1 MSRVLATLYTN
12 PDNASRAMTELRQRG
27 FRRTA
32 VVNRSVAGEVAIRAA
47 GPTGLQLSLA
57 GAATVF
63 ASLAAAELAQV
74 GWALSA
80 ASAVVCL
87 SAVLFLLS
95 RYFPAVDPKLAR
107 EAGEWMLAGESC
119 LIVQPDPG
127 AERELESFLQ
137 QITRSSVFT
146 VNLLV
151 REKEPSAAR
160 SSHEALP
167 IKRLTGA
174 AADLA
179 TAHHL
184 LSPRSKGQR
193 LRQRLNEAAQGY
205 ERVRAELTDAVRR
218 SPAESDVVDWLL
230 DNAHVIR
237 SHSADIRRNLPSKY
251 YRFLPTVKTEQ
262 ELVLRVYALA
272 QELVANTNSRL
283 TIEAITRFLEAY
295 QEKAPLFIA
304 ELWVFPLMIRLVLVE
319 ALSELSQQV
328 LRRHRLLE
336 EADFLANRQLAAA
349 RTEGEDASRIFAF
362 IARRHS
368 DLEPRF
374 ITRLG
379 EHLSEDAVSRPLL
392 EKWIEESFQTTFSA
406 VVGQDH
412 AAEAAARVSVSNAIG
427 SLRVLSELDFKQVF
441 ERVSKVEEV
450 LREDPSGVYARS
462 DFATRDRCRRAI
474 ELTARY
480 SPRSEN
486 ETARVVLE
494 AAREGDASAH
504 NRRQHVGYYL
514 LDDEGLRE
522 IERRVGCRPRLPHR
536 LRRWAGRHATTVYLA
551 GIANLT
557 TAFLAACAWLA
568 YTGGLA
574 SPWLLV
580 AVSVLAVFP
589 ASELALHVINSL
601 VIVLLRPRRLPQMD
615 YSNGIPDDCRTLV
628 VVPMMLVSPD
638 VIRRQAERLEVH
650 FLSNQDAN
658 LSFAL
663 LSDFT
668 DAECPVTEEDEL
680 LLATAREAIE
690 TLNQRYGNDRF
701 LLLHRLRQWCE
712 TEQKWIGWERKR
724 GKLEELNCFL
734 TGARDAPEPEF
745 VAAGR
750 APAGIRFVITLDSDT
765 QLPVRAAR
773 NLVETI
779 SHPLN
784 RIELT
789 ADGRHRRRGY
799 GIMQPRVSVTL
810 PGAMATRFT
819 RLFTDTT
826 GTDPY
831 CQAVSDVY
839 QDLFAEANYHG
850 KAIYDVQAFHAILD
864 KRFPEQT
871 LLSHDLIEGG
881 HVGVGL
887 ASHIE
892 LFEKFPETYESYL
905 KREHRWTRGDWQIA
919 DWATSRVP
927 APGGGRA
934 RNPLSTIN
942 RWKIF
947 DNLRRSLTAPLSV
960 VLLLTCW
967 FAAAA
972 PGVYSLLVALAML
985 TPTLSNLAQR
995 VDLLE
1000 SVHPNFRR
1008 LVRKDLARVFADIAL
1023 LPHRAYILADAIV
1036 RVWYRRLISRK
1047 HLLEWQTADAA
1058 DERSARM
1065 LAGALEQTL
1074 IVSAASAVVLAYLL
1088 LAARS
1093 PVAAPFLTLWIA
1105 SPLIIQWLA
1114 KEKRDPESGELSD
1127 SDRDELRKMARRTWR
1142 FFDDLVSPENNW
1154 LPPDNLQEELRREVA
1169 RRTSP
1174 TNIGLCFTAALSA
1187 RDFGYLTF
1195 DELIERTQSTCATL
1209 AKLER
1214 YEGHFLNWYDID
1226 SLQPLDPRYVS
1237 TVDSGNF
1244 VASCWL
1250 FAEGMREIAR
1260 SPLLTP
1266 ACLNGLRDTLAVV
1279 REEVAQLGA
1288 GAKAVRSLG
1297 VVLDLESTRTYEIT
1311 ETLRLAQVP
1320 MARLGAALQW
1330 THSEEPA
1337 GEAAYWITRLQEQIE
1352 AHVAL
1357 ADTYLAWMTV
1367 IEAPPDAFL
1376 LPLGKDA
1383 PDLRESALAA
1393 APSLEDLA
1401 KCRVR
1406 GLSELL
1412 ERRAELPQLPAGL
1425 AEWLA
1430 QIEQEIGVASARAV
1444 HALEQI
1450 DALVGSIARFA
1461 DQTNFR
1467 FLYDDQRNLF
1477 AIGYRPGEPLEYG
1490 SHYDLLASEARLMSF
1505 VAIAKGDAP
1514 VPHWWHLGRPYGL
1527 GGDVLLSWN
1536 GSLFEYLMP
1545 PLFNVS
1551 YENSLLDNACR
1562 GAIQIQIEHA
1572 SRSDVPWGVSESAH
1586 SGLDANRIYQYRA
1599 FGVPALGMKRGLE
1612 EDLVVAPYATMMAV
1626 PFVQGTALRNLHV
1639 LKSQGL
1645 YGRMGFY
1652 EAIDYSRPGR
1662 RGGSAGV
1669 VICAYMAH
1677 HQAMS
1682 LMALNNALNEGLLQK
1697 RFHADPRVRAI
1708 ETLLFE
1714 RIPASPPKIF
1724 NPAAREAPKRLDEEP
1739 EATKTPAP
1747 QPLSASN
1754 PRAHV
1759 LGHESYST
1767 VLTNTGGG
1775 YLRWRDFDVTRWRSD
1790 GGRDPWGQFLYLRDA
1805 VTGDVWSP
1813 TGHSVD
1819 RGQDRTS
1826 VSFHPD
1832 RVEFRDVKAGIEAVI
1847 DVMVA
1852 PEEDVEI
1859 RRIALT
1865 NRSLRTR
1872 VMEITSYCELALAA
1886 HNADRAH
1893 QAFSKLFVQTE
1904 AIEADKTLLASRR
1917 PRSPGDASIW
1927 CAQTMTGARL
1937 RRFEYETD
1945 RARFLGR
1952 QGDVHRPAGLTQRL
1966 AGTQGSVLDPAFAIR
1981 GSIRLGP
1988 RQRVHLVVATATAD
2002 SREAVLDLIAKYQD
2016 IEICNSAF
2024 ELSWTR
2030 AQLELRYLRL
2040 TAAQAQIYQ
2049 ELAGHLLYPSAKL
2062 RASPE
2067 RLMRNEE
2074 GQSRLWAYGI
2084 SGDLPIFSVLIGST
2098 TNLDLVRETL
2108 LAHTYLR
2115 LQGFKCDL
2123 VIVNQEPETY
2133 DQPLSQSLLR
2143 LIQGHTL
2150 HTGTDK
2156 PGGVFLRN
2164 VRHIPQQDMDLILA
2178 VSRAVISASRGS
2190 LLQQLRQPTDPVL
2203 LPERAVMG
2211 SQSEEPSPPL
2221 PFLDLPYF
2229 NGLGGFTA
2237 DSREYVIYLAP
2248 DAQTPLPW
2256 VNVIAN
2262 PSFGTVVSESGSG
2275 FTWAGNSQ
2283 TNRLTPWHND
2293 PVTDPCSDA
2302 IYLRDDETGAIWT
2315 PTPRPIRELD
2325 AYRARHGQGYT
2336 SFEHNSHSI
2345 EQWLEIFVPTD
2356 AEGGAPVRIQRLR
2369 LRNVSSRRRTLTVT
2383 AYSELVLGTD
2393 REETQMHVR
2402 SQWDS
2407 ELHALLFRNP
2417 YNGDFGKHVAFAAIS
2432 PAAASYTADRAVFL
2446 GARGSPQRPAALRRE
2461 ALAGRVGAG
2470 LDPCAVLQ
2478 VRLELAPGEERFIVC
2493 LLGQTPT
2500 IEQARS
2506 LIRTYSDLRNVSKAL
2521 EKTRVYWDHIL
2532 GAIEVETPVL
2542 SVNFLLNR
2550 WLLYQTLSC
2559 RIWARSALYQSGG
2572 AYGFRDQLQDVMALL
2587 YAAPQLVREHILR
2600 AASRQFV
2607 EGDVQHWWH
2616 PQTGLGARTRCS
2628 DDMLWLPYVA
2638 AQYIR
2643 VSGDAAILDELVPF
2657 LDGPPLH
2664 DGEHERVSTP
2674 EATIERATLLEH
2686 CRRAIAKASSAGPH
2700 GLPLI
2705 GAGDWNDGM
2714 NRIGSEG
2721 RGESVWLAWFLID
2734 VLRSFADLCEERGER
2749 SVSRQYRSQAEAW
2762 RVAVEESAWDGEWYR
2777 RAYFDNGSPVGSREN
2792 SEAQIDSLPQ
2802 SWAVISGAGDP
2813 QRSRQAMQSVERRL
2827 VDREHNMVLLFT
2839 PPFDKSFPHPGYIM
2853 GYPPGVRE
2861 NGGQYTHAAVWVALA
2876 HARLGEGDQ
2885 ATEILEMLNP
2895 VEHARTP
2902 QEVEKYRGEPYV
2914 VAADVYSLHRN
2925 EGRCGW
2931 TWYTGSSG
2939 WIYRTWIE
2947 EVLGLKVCG
2956 DRLDVRPAISS
2967 SWDGFRFRYRRGGA
2981 LYHVHVV
2988 RGFLDSWTELDGVR
3002 LEGTSIPLAD
3012 DGQQHHATV
3021 HFTEAPQQEPAQSVV
3036 HATKSRI
3043 VL

>member
-1 MSRVLATLYTN
+1 M
-12 PDNASRAMTELRQRG
+12 
-27 FRRTA
+27 
-32 VVNRSVAGEVAIRAA
+32 
-47 GPTGLQLSLA
+47 
-57 GAATVF
+57 
-63 ASLAAAELAQV
+63 
-74 GWALSA
+74 
-80 ASAVVCL
+80 
-87 SAVLFLLS
+87 
-95 RYFPAVDPKLAR
+95 
-107 EAGEWMLAGESC
+107 
-119 LIVQPDPG
+119 
-127 AERELESFLQ
+127 
-137 QITRSSVFT
+137 
-146 VNLLV
+146 
-151 REKEPSAAR
+151 
-160 SSHEALP
+160 
-167 IKRLTGA
+167 
-174 AADLA
+174 
-179 TAHHL
+179 
-184 LSPRSKGQR
+184 
-193 LRQRLNEAAQGY
+193 
-205 ERVRAELTDAVRR
+205 
-218 SPAESDVVDWLL
+218 
-230 DNAHVIR
+230 
-237 SHSADIRRNLPSKY
+237 
-251 YRFLPTVKTEQ
+251 
-262 ELVLRVYALA
+262 
-272 QELVANTNSRL
+272 
-283 TIEAITRFLEAY
+283 
-295 QEKAPLFIA
+295 
-304 ELWVFPLMIRLVLVE
+304 
-319 ALSELSQQV
+319 
-328 LRRHRLLE
+328 
-336 EADFLANRQLAAA
+336 
-349 RTEGEDASRIFAF
+349 
-362 IARRHS
+362 
-368 DLEPRF
+368 
-374 ITRLG
+374 
-379 EHLSEDAVSRPLL
+379 
-392 EKWIEESFQTTFSA
+392 
-406 VVGQDH
+406 
-412 AAEAAARVSVSNAIG
+412 
-427 SLRVLSELDFKQVF
+427 DFKHIV
-441 ERVSKVEEV
+441 ERVSKVEQV
-450 LREDPSGVYARS
+450 LRADPSGVYTRS

-480 SPRSEN
+480 SPRSEI

-494 AAREGDASAH
+494 AACEGEDSAH
-504 NRRQHVGYYL
+504 NRGQHVGYYL
-514 LDDEGLRE
+514 LDEGLRE
-522 IERRVGCRPRLPHR
+522 IEHRVGCHPRLRER
-536 LRRWAGRHATTVYLA
+536 LRRWACGHPTAVYLT
-551 GIANLT
+551 GITTLI
-557 TAFLAACAWLA
+557 TAFLAACAWPA
-568 YTGGLA
+568 YTGGLT

-580 AVSVLAVFP
+580 AVSVMAVFP
-589 ASELALHVINSL
+589 AGELALHVINSL
-601 VIVLLRPRRLPQMD
+601 VILLLRPRRLPQMD

-628 VVPMMLVSPD
+628 VVPMILVSHD
-638 VIRRQAERLEVH
+638 IIRRQAERLEVH

-658 LSFAL
+658 VSFAL
-663 LSDFT
+663 LSDFK
-668 DAECPVTEEDEL
+668 DARTPSIEEDEP
-680 LLATAREAIE
+680 LLATAKEAIE

-701 LLLHRLRQWCE
+701 LLLHRSRQWCE

-724 GKLEELNCFL
+724 GKLEELNRFL
-734 TGARDAPEPEF
+734 TGAADAPGPEF

-750 APAGIRFVITLDSDT
+750 APADIRFVITLDSDT
-765 QLPVRAAR
+765 QLPVGAAR

-789 ADGRHRRRGY
+789 EDGRHRRRGY
-799 GIMQPRVSVTL
+799 GIIQPRVSITL

-850 KAIYDVQAFHAILD
+850 KAIYDVHAFHAILD

-887 ASHIE
+887 TSHIE

-905 KREHRWTRGDWQIA
+905 SREHRWTRGDWQIA
-919 DWATSRVP
+919 DWAIPRVP

-942 RWKIF
+942 RWKIL
-947 DNLRRSLTAPLSV
+947 DNLRRSLTAPLST

-967 FAAAA
+967 FVSAA
-972 PGVYSLLVALAML
+972 PGIYSLLAALAML
-985 TPTLSNLAQR
+985 TPTLSSLAQR

-1000 SVHPNFRR
+1000 SVRPNFRR
-1008 LVRKDLARVFADIAL
+1008 LARKDLARVFADIAL
-1023 LPHRAYILADAIV
+1023 LPHRAYFLADAIV
-1036 RVWYRRLISRK
+1036 RVWYRRLISRRN
-1047 HLLEWQTADAA
+1047 LLEWQTADAA
-1058 DERSARM
+1058 HQQSASM
-1065 LAGALEQTL
+1065 LAGTFVQTF
-1074 IVSAASAVVLAYLL
+1074 IVSVASAAVLAYLL
-1088 LAARS
+1088 LAGRS
-1093 PVAAPFLTLWIA
+1093 QVAAPFLALWIA
-1105 SPLIIQWLA
+1105 SPLIIHWLA
-1114 KEKRDPESGELSD
+1114 QERRDPESGELSD
-1127 SDRDELRKMARRTWR
+1127 SDRDELRKIARRTWR
-1142 FFDDLVSPENNW
+1142 FFDDLVSPQSNW

-1169 RRTSP
+1169 QRTSP
-1174 TNIGLCFTAALSA
+1174 TNIGLWLTAALSA

-1195 DELIERTQSTCATL
+1195 DELIERLQSTCATL

-1214 YEGHFLNWYDID
+1214 YEGHFLNWYQTD
-1226 SLQPLDPRYVS
+1226 SLQPIEPRYVS
-1237 TVDSGNF
+1237 SVDSGNF

-1250 FAEGMREIAR
+1250 LVEGMREIAR
-1260 SPLLTP
+1260 SPLLAP
-1266 ACLNGLRDTLAVV
+1266 ASLNGLRDTLAIV
-1279 REEVAQLGA
+1279 REEVTQLGA

-1297 VVLDLESTRTYEIT
+1297 IVLDLESTRTDEIA
-1311 ETLRLAQVP
+1311 ENLRLAQVP
-1320 MARLGAALQW
+1320 MAKLGAAMQW
-1330 THSEEPA
+1330 THSEELS
-1337 GEAAYWITRLQEQIE
+1337 GEAAYWITRLQKQID

-1357 ADTYLAWMTV
+1357 ADAYLAWMTV

-1393 APSLEDLA
+1393 APSLEALA
-1401 KCRVR
+1401 KGRVR

-1412 ERRAELPQLPAGL
+1412 ERRTRLTQLPAGL
-1425 AEWLA
+1425 AEWLG
-1430 QIEQEIGVASARAV
+1430 QIEQEINVASARAA

-1450 DALVGSIARFA
+1450 DAVAGSIARFA
-1461 DQTNFR
+1461 DETNFR

-1477 AIGYRPGEPLEYG
+1477 AIGYRPGEPLEYS

-1514 VPHWWHLGRPYGL
+1514 VQHWWHLGRPYGR

-1562 GAIQIQIEHA
+1562 GAIQAQIEHG
-1572 SRSDVPWGVSESAH
+1572 SRGDVPWGVSESAH

-1599 FGVPALGMKRGLE
+1599 FGVPSLGMKRGLE
-1612 EDLVVAPYATMMAV
+1612 DDLVIAPYATMMAL
-1626 PFVQGTALRNLHV
+1626 PFVQGTALRNLRE

-1652 EAIDYSRPGR
+1652 EAIDYSRPGK
-1662 RGGSAGV
+1662 RGGNVGV
-1669 VICAYMAH
+1669 TIYAYMAH
-1677 HQAMS
+1677 HQGMS
-1682 LMALNNALNEGLLQK
+1682 LMALNNALNKGLLQK
-1697 RFHADPRVRAI
+1697 RFHSDPRVRAI

-1724 NPAAREAPKRLDEEP
+1724 NPAAREAPKRLDAEP
-1739 EATKTPAP
+1739 DATKTPAP
-1747 QPLSASN
+1747 QTLSASN

-1790 GGRDPWGQFLYLRDA
+1790 VSRDNWGQFLYLRDA
-1805 VTGDVWSP
+1805 VNGDVWSP

-1819 RGQDRTS
+1819 RGQDRAS

-1832 RVEFRDVKAGIEAVI
+1832 RVEYRSVKAGIEAVI

-1872 VMEITSYCELALAA
+1872 VIEITSYCELALAA

-1893 QAFSKLFVQTE
+1893 QVFSKLFVQTE
-1904 AIEADKTLLASRR
+1904 AIEPEKTLLASRR
-1917 PRSPGDASIW
+1917 LRSPEDPPIW

-1966 AGTQGSVLDPAFAIR
+1966 SGTHGSVLDPAFAIR

-1988 RQRVHLVVATATAD
+1988 RQRGHLILATATAE
-2002 SREAVLDLIAKYQD
+2002 SRDAVLELIGKYQD
-2016 IEICNSAF
+2016 VEICNSAF

-2040 TAAQAQIYQ
+2040 TAAQALIYQ

-2067 RLMRNEE
+2067 RLARNEE

-2084 SGDLPIFSVLIGST
+2084 SGDLPVFTVLVGST

-2108 LAHTYLR
+2108 RAHTYLR

-2123 VIVNQEPETY
+2123 VILNQEPETY
-2133 DQPLSQSLLR
+2133 DQPLTQSLLR

-2164 VRHIPQQDMDLILA
+2164 VRHIRQQDMDLILA

-2190 LLQQLRQPTDPVL
+2190 LLQQLRQPIDPVV
-2203 LPERAVMG
+2203 LPERAVSG

-2237 DSREYVIYLAP
+2237 DGREYVIYLAP
-2248 DAQTPLPW
+2248 DARTPLPW

-2262 PSFGTVVSESGSG
+2262 PSFGTLVSESGSG

-2283 TNRLTPWHND
+2283 ANRLTPWHND

-2336 SFEHNSHSI
+2336 SFEHNSHAI
-2345 EQWLEIFVPTD
+2345 EQWLEIFVPVD
-2356 AEGGAPVRIQRLR
+2356 AAGGDPIRIQRLR
-2369 LRNVSSRRRTLTVT
+2369 LRNASSRKRRLTVT
-2383 AYSELVLGTD
+2383 AYSEIVLGTD

-2402 SQWDS
+2402 SQWDA

-2432 PAAASYTADRAVFL
+2432 PTAASYTADRTVFL
-2446 GARGSPQRPAALRRE
+2446 GTQGSPQRPAALRRQS
-2461 ALAGRVGAG
+2461 LSGRIGAG

-2478 VRLELAPGEERFIVC
+2478 VRLELEPGEERFIVC
-2493 LLGQTPT
+2493 LLGQTQN

-2506 LIRTYSDLRNVSKAL
+2506 LIRTYSGLTNVSNAL
-2521 EKTRVYWDHIL
+2521 EKTRAYWDHML

-2587 YAAPQLVREHILR
+2587 YAAPQLVREHVLR

-2616 PQTGLGARTRCS
+2616 PRTGLGVRTRCS
-2628 DDMLWLPYVA
+2628 DDMLWLPYVV

-2657 LDGPPLH
+2657 LDGPPLL
-2664 DGEHERVSTP
+2664 DGEHEKVSTP
-2674 EATIERATLLEH
+2674 EVTIERATLFEH
-2686 CRRAIAKASSAGPH
+2686 CRRAIAKASSAGPR

-2705 GAGDWNDGM
+2705 GSGDWNDGM

-2721 RGESVWLAWFLID
+2721 RGESVWLAWFLMH
-2734 VLRSFADLCEERGER
+2734 VLRSFAELCDERGDR
-2749 SVSRQYRSQAEAW
+2749 AASQQYRSQAEAW
-2762 RVAVEESAWDGEWYR
+2762 RVAVEESAWDGQWYR

-2792 SEAQIDSLPQ
+2792 SEAKIDSLPQ
-2802 SWAVISGAGDP
+2802 TWAVISGAGDP
-2813 QRSRQAMQSVERRL
+2813 ERSRQAMQSVERL
-2827 VDREHNMVLLFT
+2827 LIDHEHNMVLLFT
-2839 PPFDKSFPHPGYIM
+2839 PPFDKSLPHPGYVM

-2876 HARLGEGDQ
+2876 YARLGEGDK
-2885 ATEILEMLNP
+2885 ATRILEMLNP
-2895 VEHARTP
+2895 VERTRTP
-2902 QEVEKYRGEPYV
+2902 QEVERYQGEPYV
-2914 VAADVYSLHRN
+2914 AAGDVYSLRGQ

-2956 DRLDVRPAISS
+2956 DRLRVRPALSS

-2988 RGFLDSWTELDGVR
+2988 RGFPDSWTELDGVR
-3002 LEGTSIPLAD
+3002 LEGTSIPLVN
-3012 DGQQHHATV
+3012 DGQEHQATV
-3021 HFTEAPQQEPAQSVV
+3021 HFTEVSQQEPAQSSS
-3036 HATKSRI
+3036 ARDESPI